1 MGPFGQTSAIYWS
14 DATWRRGQIRSR
26 PRGSM
31 RRWCAGARRR
41 SRARC
46 RPPRKPCGGPTFMMR
61 RSARPPPLCRTSPPT
76 VSAHSPGQ
84 PSILT
89 ISRHIWRH
97 GPSSARFGRVDGT
110 QNIAQNSKK
119 RGGSPMAVLRRTL
132 NIALASACL
141 SAIVPVI
148 AVAQD
153 WPTRNITVIVPV
165 GAGSASDI
173 VARAVM
179 DQVGRQLGQ
188 NIIVENRTGA
198 GGTIGANMV
207 AKAAP
212 DGYTVLIYGALASAH
227 ALYSKLPYDSMNDFI
242 PVISLGQQPLVIVGA
257 PAKGYKTLGDLIA
270 AGKSKPGSLNFS
282 TSGVGSASH
291 FGAERLRAAAGFEAL
306 HIPFKGGSEAVTDV
320 IAGRSDFSV
329 QLTATTLQL
338 LKDGKLTTLAVS
350 AAKRSSMFPDVP
362 TTIEAG
368 LPPSSVYPF
377 YSGVYL
383 PAHTPQPIVDCLV
396 AEIGKALENS
406 DVKARLA
413 QIGVEPM
420 PMSQS
425 EFAQFTKEDIAAN
438 VALVKAAKIP
448 TQ

>member
-1 MGPFGQTSAIYWS
+1 M
-14 DATWRRGQIRSR
+14 
-26 PRGSM
+26 
-31 RRWCAGARRR
+31 
-41 SRARC
+41 
-46 RPPRKPCGGPTFMMR
+46 
-61 RSARPPPLCRTSPPT
+61 L
-76 VSAHSPGQ
+76 
-84 PSILT
+84 
-89 ISRHIWRH
+89 
-97 GPSSARFGRVDGT
+97 RVL
-110 QNIAQNSKK
+110 IPALLS
-119 RGGSPMAVLRRTL
+119 VLY
-132 NIALASACL
+132 AFAPASA
-141 SAIVPVI
+141 
-148 AVAQD
+148 QE
-153 WPTRNITVIVPV
+153 WPTRTINVIVPL

-173 VARAVM
+173 LARVVM
-179 DQVGRQLGQ
+179 DQVGKQLGQ
-188 NIIVENRTGA
+188 AAVVENRPGA

-212 DGYTVLIYGALASAH
+212 DGYTLLVYGALASAH
-227 ALYSKLPYDSMNDFI
+227 ALHDRLPYDSVNDLI
-242 PVISLGQQPLVIVGA
+242 PVASLGQQILVVISSPG
-257 PAKGYKTLGDLIA
+257 KGYNTLGDLIA
-270 AGKSKPGSLNFS
+270 AAKAKPGALNYS
-282 TSGVGSASH
+282 SAGVGSSSH
-291 FGAERLRAAAGFEAL
+291 MGAERLRASVGFEAQ
-306 HIPFKGGSEAVTDV
+306 HIPFKGAAEAVTDV

-329 QLTATTLQL
+329 QLPATTLPL

-383 PAHTPQPIVDCLV
+383 PAHTPQPIVDRLV